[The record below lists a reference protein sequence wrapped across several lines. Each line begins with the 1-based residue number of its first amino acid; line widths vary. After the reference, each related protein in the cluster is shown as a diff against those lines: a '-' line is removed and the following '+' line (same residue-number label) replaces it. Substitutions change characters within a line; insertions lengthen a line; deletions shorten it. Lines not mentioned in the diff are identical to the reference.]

1 MVWLRSCISVLFFVV
16 FIASVGSFYLRDSQ
30 DIFYCLFRAVAGYLG
45 VPLDTKIHMSIVNI
59 YKNGI
64 YILFIIFIQTVNLK
78 NVFFS
83 HLNNII
89 MIRKYLTIKYNHI
102 CAAKILLICLNLF
115 HKKCHVS

>member
-1 MVWLRSCISVLFFVV
+1 
-16 FIASVGSFYLRDSQ
+16 
-30 DIFYCLFRAVAGYLG
+30 
-45 VPLDTKIHMSIVNI
+45 MSIVNI